1 MSELLPLSEQ
11 VKEPVKTWAVKGV
24 MEQAHGSSGSWVRVP
39 TGPSTQYTSVSHAP
53 HTCVNKGGHTHVR
66 TGAASAVAGGVVALF
81 VPPIVRTSRE
91 AGASAAGS
99 TRLAQRG
106 WLNAAGSKRLDS
118 SLALRV
124 RGSSLPALLGVFK
137 RQGSS
142 GHGRL
147 CHSFV
152 PLCV

>member
-1 MSELLPLSEQ
+1 MSELVPLSEQ
-11 VKEPVKTWAVKGV
+11 VEEPVNTWAMNGV

-99 TRLAQRG
+99 TRLAQSG
-106 WLNAAGSKRLDS
+106 WLIADS

-137 RQGSS
+137 RQGDS
-142 GHGRL
+142 GHGRIG
-147 CHSFV
+147 HSFV
-152 PLCV
+152 RVCV